1 MNTRVCAPGAIMT
14 AEQFNYLRALFK
26 PRRHWKLVMEHNTA
40 REGGLPSHT
49 KFHALCDG
57 KGGLCF

>member
-1 MNTRVCAPGAIMT
+1 MT